1 MYNFSFQELEDRLSL
16 DKVSE
21 DSFTLDKQIAS
32 WKLDDHSMHDHLK
45 RIEREHHEMEVIHMK
60 MNLIKQYVRKHG
72 VKQINKDTFIDP
84 FQKNVESTWHE
95 HYEIVYKNTKSSQ
108 AGI

>member
-1 MYNFSFQELEDRLSL
+1 MQELEDRLSL

-32 WKLDDHSMHDHLK
+32 WNLDDHSMHDHLK

-84 FQKNVESTWHE
+84 LQK
-95 HYEIVYKNTKSSQ
+95 I
-108 AGI
+108 